1 MYRSL
6 TNTTDTGIQQYMFG
20 NDKLAHDR
28 FNNMNTDNQNAYM
41 VGYLSSALKT
51 AHEKLNTIKGE
62 K

>member
-28 FNNMNTDNQNAYM
+28 FNNYSIEEKNAYM
-41 VGYLSSALKT
+41 VGYLASALKN
-51 AHEKLNTIKGE
+51 AHQKLNIIKGE

>member
-28 FNNMNTDNQNAYM
+28 FNNYSIEEKNAYM
-41 VGYLSSALKT
+41 VGYLASALKT
-51 AHEKLNTIKGE
+51 AHEKIKITKGE